1 MKFDPKRHRKVTTP
15 GVNGGKP
22 KTRVV
27 SVPLAETEAEKAE
40 RAARLRRKYAE
51 KEQKNEAEKG
61 KKNDGKEKDEGKGG
75 KGKGGKG
82 KEREAKAKRAL
93 DKQE

>member
-51 KEQKNEAEKG
+51 KEQKEEK
-61 KKNDGKEKDEGKGG
+61 KGES
-75 KGKGGKG
+75 KPKLP
-82 KEREAKAKRAL
+82 KAKSKPKGNGAKDPVSVL
-93 DKQE
+93 SQFCLGLEVLW